1 MLSVQHTLA
10 RCLLLVLGAQ
20 PTPPRWRP
28 TKMLSVKL
36 FVAIHRWVEQQF
48 TTRGNVW
55 CGGAR
60 TVTLVESTTIM
71 HRYTFAFDT
80 ATADGSCFRL
90 DLVLLVFGI
99 FSQLIL
105 GFYFVGIFVPC
116 FLFCLC
122 GGGWYLCARWSNENA
137 HVPSALQ
144 YSRANDCS
152 RLDIVIQHF
161 LLQCTTLNMS
171 NECRQYKSLDF
182 QSVSIEIFKY
192 LLYSCF
198 IFERKCGPLR

>member
-1 MLSVQHTLA
+1 
-10 RCLLLVLGAQ
+10 
-20 PTPPRWRP
+20 
-28 TKMLSVKL
+28 MLSVKL
-36 FVAIHRWVEQQF
+36 FVVTFYSIAIHCWVEQQF

-60 TVTLVESTTIM
+60 TVTLAESTTIM

-80 ATADGSCFRL
+80 AKAGGSCFRL
-90 DLVLLVFGI
+90 DLVLFVFGI

-105 GFYFVGIFVPC
+105 GFCFVGIFVPC

-122 GGGWYLCARWSNENA
+122 GGGWYLCLLVKIAQGSNCNVPSMVARWSNENA

-198 IFERKCGPLR
+198 IFERKCGLLR